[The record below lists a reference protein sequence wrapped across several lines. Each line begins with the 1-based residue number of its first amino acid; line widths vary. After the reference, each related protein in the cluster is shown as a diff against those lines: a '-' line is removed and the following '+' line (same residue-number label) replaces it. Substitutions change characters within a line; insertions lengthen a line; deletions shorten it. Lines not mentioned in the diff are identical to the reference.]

1 MLKIFNFELKY
12 RLKRPATWAYWLVLA
27 LFSGLLAIFGS
38 VGVGGATSEKVL
50 LNGPASTAVFI
61 AVMCVFI
68 VLIATAVMGVP
79 VYRDIEHKTQNYFFS
94 YPITEKGY
102 LMGRFAGSFLM
113 LLFIAS
119 GMIFG
124 HIIGCWISKTFEV
137 GENSSRIG
145 PLNILHYLWPF
156 LVIGVPNMFFAGSLF
171 FSLVALTKRVF
182 VTYAGGVILLVGYL
196 IAGSLMSDIDN
207 KTTAS
212 LLDPF
217 GLNAIDN
224 ATRYWTVSEQN
235 TRYLPLEGD
244 FLWNR
249 LIWIGVGLLPLVY
262 LLWRFTFQR
271 FLSQAPNRPIGLPQ
285 RGLFGLFENRTKNT
299 VPTNIISTVDLS
311 KILSIKPTNKSAL
324 RGGPMGLFGGLS
336 RLFSMAKLEFSNVL
350 REPFFIA
357 ILLAAGLF
365 LFLDMQYAGVMYGT
379 NSLPTTYLMLESKDG
394 TFYFIVIILI
404 IFITGEVVHRDK
416 TVNFNLISDALPI
429 PNWLVYGSKFLAM
442 IGVMLFIPL
451 IGILCGV
458 AWQTIKGYHDYNL
471 LLYLQGYLVPVL
483 QWIFLT
489 MITFLIHVL
498 VNNKMTGHVVNIA
511 FWAVLYG
518 TRVFSEFK
526 HSLLYFNAVP
536 TGAYSDMNGFGYTSN
551 TFWHLMCW
559 GGLAAVFL
567 VIGNLF
573 WPRGIET
580 NFKNRWN
587 ILKQRFTPATGG
599 LLTIFTAIWLGSAGY
614 IYYNQNVLNRYRT
627 AEQSRLSQVE
637 YEQKYRKYYLKPQP
651 KITDVKIEVD
661 LYPHKRM
668 ADARGRFV
676 IKNKENRPLDSLI
689 LDIGSSFPHYKM
701 TLKIN
706 GVEPQKLLNDTIK
719 RFYIYKL
726 PKTLMP
732 NDTAIMEI
740 TAHGEFRGFRQG
752 GEDQFTVTDNGTFLN
767 NGDLFPGIGYST
779 RNELSSER
787 FRKKYKLPIREFDM
801 PSRKDSVGL
810 KNFLFSQEGDWITFE
825 GTVSTE
831 PDQIAIMPGYL
842 QKEWTKSGRKYFSY
856 KQSEQMDMFYNVAS
870 AKYSVH
876 RETVKN
882 TDGQDIKVEIF
893 HHASHNKNIS
903 HFMNGLKDA
912 LRYCSSNFTPYQ
924 FKQMRILEF
933 PRYATFAQSF
943 PNTIMYS
950 ENFGF
955 LADFSD
961 PDKTDYAYY
970 VTAHEV
976 AHQWWGH
983 QVMPSFTRGGNNIA
997 EALAEYSSHMVLKGA
1012 YGQDGMQ
1019 DRLKYALDDYLRG
1032 RTSESKGEQPLMDN
1046 ENGSYIWYG
1055 KGTLTFYALQDMV
1068 GEKNLNQWLKNYA
1081 QATTFRQK
1089 APYTTTDEWYDSIY
1103 KQTPD
1108 SLKYFVE
1115 DCIKKIV
1122 IYENKVTK
1130 VEATKLKNDQYKVKL
1145 MVETKKLYYDK
1156 TGKETSQG
1164 KIANYIDIGVFAEES
1179 TNKMGR
1185 KIKVPLYLKKYK
1197 LAPGQH
1203 TIELVV
1209 KGKPIKG
1216 GIDPYN
1222 KLIDRISDDNVTKV
1236 AVL

>member
-1 MLKIFNFELKY
+1 MFSKILNFELKY
-12 RLKRPATWAYWLVLA
+12 RITRPATWAYWFVLA
-27 LFSGLLAIFGS
+27 LLSGLIAIFANIGM
-38 VGVGGATSEKVL
+38 GGGTSEKVF
-50 LNGPASTAVFI
+50 LNGPAGVTIFI
-61 AVMCVFI
+61 TVMCIFV
-68 VLIATAVMGVP
+68 VLVATAVMGVP
-79 VYRDIEHKTQNYFFS
+79 VYRDIEHKTQNYYFS

-102 LMGRFAGSFLM
+102 LMGRFFGSFLM

-124 HIIGCWISKTFEV
+124 HIIGCWISKTFEI
-137 GENSSRIG
+137 GENSSRMGAFSIA
-145 PLNILHYLWPF
+145 NYLWPF
-156 LVIGVPNMFFAGSLF
+156 LVVGVPNLFFAGSLF
-171 FSLVALTKRVF
+171 FSLVAITKRVF

-196 IAGSLMSDIDN
+196 IAGSLMADIDN
-207 KTTAS
+207 KTVAS

-235 TRYLPLEGD
+235 TRFLPLEGD

-249 LIWIGVGLLPLVY
+249 LIWIGIGLLPMVY

-271 FLSQAPNRPIGLPQ
+271 FLEAPNPQ
-285 RGLFGLFENRTKNT
+285 RGALTAMQT
-299 VPTNIISTVDLS
+299 QPAVDLS
-311 KILSIKPTNKSAL
+311 RILSIKPAQKL
-324 RGGPMGLFGGLS
+324 PLWGLGGWLG
-336 RLFSMAKLEFSNVL
+336 RLFSMAKIEFGNVL
-350 REPFFIA
+350 SEPFFIA

-365 LFLDMQYAGVMYGT
+365 LFLDMQYAGQMYGT
-379 NSLPTTYLMLESKDG
+379 NSLPTTYLMLESKDS

-442 IGVMLFIPL
+442 IGVMLFIPV
-451 IGILCGV
+451 IGILSGV
-458 AWQTIKGYHDYNL
+458 AWQTVKGYHDYNL
-471 LLYLQGYLVPVL
+471 LLYLQGYFVPVL
-483 QWIFLT
+483 QWTFLT
-489 MITFLIHVL
+489 MITFLIHIL
-498 VNNKMTGHVVNIA
+498 VNEKMTGHVVNIA
-511 FWAVLYG
+511 FWVVLYG
-518 TRVFSEFK
+518 TRAFSEFK
-526 HSLLYFNAVP
+526 YSLLYFNAVP
-536 TGAYSDMNGFGYTSN
+536 TGTYSDMNGFGYTNN

-559 GGLAAVFL
+559 GGLSAVFL
-567 VIGNLF
+567 VIGNLL

-580 NFKNRWN
+580 SLKNRWK
-587 ILKQRFTPATGG
+587 IAKQRFRPATGG
-599 LLTIFTAIWLGSAGY
+599 LLTIFSAIWLGSASY

-627 AEQSRLSQVE
+627 PEASRLSQVE
-637 YEQKYRKYYLKPQP
+637 YEQKYRKYYLRPQP
-651 KITDVKIEVD
+651 KITTVKVEVD

-668 ADARGRFV
+668 ANARGRFV
-676 IKNKENRPLDSLI
+676 IKNKHNRPLDSLI
-689 LDIGSSFPHYKM
+689 LNISSGFPHYKM
-701 TLKIN
+701 SLKIN
-706 GVEPQKLLNDTIK
+706 GVEPQKLLNDTVK

-752 GEDQFTVTDNGTFLN
+752 GEEQFTATDNGSFLN
-767 NGDLFPGIGYST
+767 NGDLFPNIGYSV
-779 RNELSSER
+779 RNELSSEK
-787 FRKKYKLPIREFDM
+787 FRKKYKLPIREFEM
-801 PSRKDSVGL
+801 PSRKDSAGL
-810 KNFLFSQEGDWITFE
+810 QNFLFSQEGDWITFE

-831 PDQIAIMPGYL
+831 PDQIAVMPGYL
-842 QKEWTKSGRKYFSY
+842 QKEWVKDGRKYFSY
-856 KQSEQMDMFYNVAS
+856 KQGELMDMFFNVAS
-870 AKYSVH
+870 AKYTVH
-876 RETVKN
+876 RETIKN
-882 TDGQDIKVEIF
+882 ADGQDIKIEIF
-893 HHASHNKNIS
+893 HHATHARNIS
-903 HFMNGLKDA
+903 HFTNGLKDA
-912 LRYCSSNFTPYQ
+912 LKYCSSNFTPYQ

-961 PDKTDYAYY
+961 PNKTDYAYY

-983 QVMPSFTRGGNNIA
+983 QIMPSFTRGGNNIA

-1032 RTSESKGEQPLMDN
+1032 RTSENKGEQPLMDN
-1046 ENGSYIWYG
+1046 ENGAYIWYG

-1089 APYTTTDEWYDSIY
+1089 PPYTTTDEWYDSIY

-1115 DCIKKIV
+1115 DCIKKIT

-1130 VEATKLKNDQYKVKL
+1130 VEATKLKNDEYKVKL

-1156 TGKETSQG
+1156 TGKEIAQG
-1164 KIANYIDIGVFAEES
+1164 KTPNYIDIGIFAEES
-1179 TNKMGR
+1179 KNKSGR
-1185 KIKVPLYLKKYK
+1185 TIKVPLFLKKYK

-1203 TIELVV
+1203 TIELIV

-1222 KLIDRISDDNVTKV
+1222 KLIDRVSDDNVTKV
-1236 AVL
+1236 EVL